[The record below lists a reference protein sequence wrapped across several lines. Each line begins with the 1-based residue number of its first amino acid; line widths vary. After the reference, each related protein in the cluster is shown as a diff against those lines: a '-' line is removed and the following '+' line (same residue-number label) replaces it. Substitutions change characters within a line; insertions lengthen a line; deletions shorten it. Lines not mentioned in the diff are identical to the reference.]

1 MQIDNRVGLGEIL
14 PVYDDPLG
22 DDATQAA
29 VRSDTAMRMSRLRG
43 ALPWMVTAVWLI
55 GTLFAF
61 WFFELRLPRVF
72 WCSGSG
78 L

>member
-1 MQIDNRVGLGEIL
+1 
-14 PVYDDPLG
+14 
-22 DDATQAA
+22 
-29 VRSDTAMRMSRLRG
+29 MRMSRLRG